1 MDVGMR
7 WTTQTRA
14 GRQREASRESDLLF
28 SLSRD
33 TICVADL
40 SGRLQRINPAAEVTL
55 GFGEEDLLG
64 RPFLDFVHP
73 DDRARTAEEMA
84 AIADGKGTIEFQN
97 RWYDKSGKVHWLE
110 WRLTVLPEKGL
121 LYAVARDVTGR
132 RELEREL
139 EAFSQRDSLTG
150 VFNRRRFD
158 KELTA
163 KLADSRRHKRGG
175 ALLLIDLDRFK
186 RINAE
191 LGHAA
196 GDAALREVARVLE
209 ENTRG
214 DDAVAL
220 ADGLVARVGGDEFA
234 VLLAE
239 AGPVEA
245 GIVGE
250 RLVAALD
257 ELDLEVEGSHVPVA
271 ASVGV
276 ASIEGHEGLG
286 PEDLIALADQA
297 MYVVKAGGGGGS
309 REAPPAAPE
318 PGAEPA

>member
-1 MDVGMR
+1 M
-7 WTTQTRA
+7 
-14 GRQREASRESDLLF
+14 
-28 SLSRD
+28 
-33 TICVADL
+33 ICVADL
-40 SGRLQRINPAAEVTL
+40 EGRLQRVNPATEVTL
-55 GFGEEDLLG
+55 GYREEDLLG
-64 RPFLDFVHP
+64 HPFLDFVHP
-73 DDRARTAEEMA
+73 DDRERTAEEMA

-97 RWYDKSGKVHWLE
+97 RWHDKGGKVHWLE
-110 WRLTVLPEKGL
+110 WSSAVLPEKGL
-121 LYAVARDVTGR
+121 IYAVARDVTGR

-139 EAFSQRDSLTG
+139 EALSQRDSLTG

-158 KELTA
+158 KELSA
-163 KLADSRRHKRGG
+163 KLVDSRRYKRGG

-186 RINAE
+186 RINDE
-191 LGHAA
+191 LGNAA

-214 DDAVAL
+214 GDAVAR
-220 ADGLVARVGGDEFA
+220 ADGIVARVGGDEFA

-276 ASIEGHEGLG
+276 APIEGHEELG
-286 PEDLIALADQA
+286 PEELIALADQA

>member
-1 MDVGMR
+1 MSGMR
-7 WTTQTRA
+7 LPTLNRA
-14 GRQREASRESDLLF
+14 GRSRDAGRESALLF

-33 TICVADL
+33 MICVADL
-40 SGRLQRINPAAEVTL
+40 DGRLQRVSPATELTL
-55 GFGEEDLLG
+55 GYREEDLLG
-64 RPFLDFVHP
+64 HLFLDFVHP

-97 RWYDKSGKVHWLE
+97 RWYDKGGGVHWLE
-110 WRLTVLPEKGL
+110 WVATVLPEKDL
-121 LYAVARDVTGR
+121 IYAVARDVTGR

-139 EAFSQRDSLTG
+139 EALSQRDSLTG

-158 KELTA
+158 KELSA
-163 KLADSRRHKRGG
+163 KLVDSRRYKRGG

-186 RINAE
+186 RINDE

-196 GDAALREVARVLE
+196 GDAALREVARILE

-214 DDAVAL
+214 GDSVAHADA
-220 ADGLVARVGGDEFA
+220 LVARVGGDEFA

-257 ELDLEVEGSHVPVA
+257 ELDLEVEGSPVPVA

-276 ASIEGHEGLG
+276 APIEGHEELA
-286 PEDLIALADQA
+286 PEKLIALADQA

-309 REAPPAAPE
+309 REAPAAAPE
-318 PGAEPA
+318 LGDEPA

>member
-1 MDVGMR
+1 MR
-7 WTTQTRA
+7 LPTQNRA
-14 GRQREASRESDLLF
+14 GRSRDASKESDLLF

-33 TICVADL
+33 MICVSDL
-40 SGRLQRINPAAEVTL
+40 KGRLQRVNPATEVTL
-55 GFGEEDLLG
+55 GYHEEDLLG
-64 RPFLDFVHP
+64 HPFLDFVHP

-97 RWYDKSGKVHWLE
+97 RWYDKGGKVHWLE
-110 WRLTVLPEKGL
+110 WSSTVLPEKGL
-121 LYAVARDVTGR
+121 IYAVARDVTRR

-139 EAFSQRDSLTG
+139 EALSQRDSLTG

-158 KELTA
+158 KELSA
-163 KLADSRRHKRGG
+163 KLVDSRRYKRGG

-186 RINAE
+186 RVNDE

-196 GDAALREVARVLE
+196 GDTALREVARVLE

-214 DDAVAL
+214 GDAVAR
-220 ADGLVARVGGDEFA
+220 ADGIVARVGGDEFA

-250 RLVAALD
+250 RLVAALE

-276 ASIEGHEGLG
+276 APIEGHEELR
-286 PEDLIALADQA
+286 PEELIALADQA

-309 REAPPAAPE
+309 REAPPAAP
-318 PGAEPA
+318 GLGSEPA

>member
-1 MDVGMR
+1 MR
-7 WTTQTRA
+7 WPTQTRA
-14 GRQREASRESDLLF
+14 GRSRDASGESDLLF

-33 TICVADL
+33 MICVADL
-40 SGRLQRINPAAEVTL
+40 QGRLRRINPAIEATL
-55 GFGEEDLLG
+55 GFREEDLLG

-73 DDRARTAEEMA
+73 DDRAHTAAEMA

-97 RWYDKSGKVHWLE
+97 RWYDKGGRVHWLE
-110 WRLTVLPEKGL
+110 WRSTVLPEQGL
-121 LYAVARDVTGR
+121 IYAVARDATGR

-139 EAFSQRDSLTG
+139 EALSQRDSLTG

-158 KELTA
+158 KELSA

-175 ALLLIDLDRFK
+175 ALLLIDLDRFR
-186 RINAE
+186 RINDE

-214 DDAVAL
+214 GDAVAP
-220 ADGLVARVGGDEFA
+220 ADGLVARLGGDEFA

-276 ASIEGHEGLG
+276 APIEGHEGLG
-286 PEDLIALADQA
+286 PEELIALADRA
-297 MYVVKAGGGGGS
+297 MYMVKAGGGSGS
-309 REAPPAAPE
+309 GEARPAGRR
-318 PGAEPA
+318 PGDGPA